1 MSIIKSLVCAV
12 IFVVQAINAEL
23 YVNCMAAP
31 DAAPNAADCTDDVR
45 QEVLD
50 MLGVCTGGLATEYVG
65 PPARRHLR
73 SGEQPQSPREAEQ
86 SKRDL
91 QDGCRNPN
99 LNEGQRANCCMMNDP
114 DDPYS
119 YCGRSGRD
127 CRRLQLL
134 PALTQS
140 AMTLMAEECTNAFR
154 VLANATNLC
163 FGSPEDVFCKTLEIL
178 MG

>member
-12 IFVVQAINAEL
+12 MFVVQAIDAEPH
-23 YVNCMAAP
+23 VNCMAAP

-45 QEVLD
+45 QEALD
-50 MLGVCTGGLATEYVG
+50 VLGVCAGGLATEHVG
-65 PPARRHLR
+65 PPARHRLR
-73 SGEQPQSPREAEQ
+73 SREQPQTPREAEQ
-86 SKRDL
+86 TKRDL

-99 LNEGQRANCCMMNDP
+99 LNEGNCSMNDP
-114 DDPYS
+114 NDPYS

-127 CRRLQLL
+127 CRRLQLS
-134 PALTQS
+134 PAPTQS
-140 AMTLMAEECTNAFR
+140 ATTLMAEECTNAFR
-154 VLANATNLC
+154 ILANATNLC